1 MAVVYRHRRLDNNSI
16 FYIGIGK
23 EKNRA
28 YQLRSR
34 NCLWKNIVS
43 KTNYQV
49 EIIAENI
56 NYNEA
61 KELEIFLIS
70 LYGRRDLNNGIL
82 CNMTDGGDGNTNFS
96 IDLKNKISN
105 SLKGKKQ
112 SEETK
117 LKRKNTLLKTWENQD
132 LRDLKSKQ
140 TYELNRLGIIGTK
153 GKPSNKKGI
162 KLSKEIIDKVSKGL
176 KKYYENNKPHNFL
189 LIDNEIK
196 KSIWSDYKNGI
207 KKFHLHKKYNLCRS
221 VIDRIIKEY
230 ETK

>member
-43 KTNYQV
+43 KTDYKI

-56 NYNEA
+56 NYDEA

-70 LYGRRDLNNGIL
+70 LYGRKDLNSGAL
-82 CNMTDGGDGNTNFS
+82 SNMTAGGDGNTNMS
-96 IDLKNKISN
+96 IDVKNKISA
-105 SLKGKKQ
+105 SLIGLKQ

-117 LKRKNTLLKTWENQD
+117 LKRKNTLKEVWKNQD
-132 LRDLKSKQ
+132 LIDLKRKQ
-140 TYELNRLGIIGTK
+140 SLELNRLGLIGRK
-153 GKPSNKKGI
+153 GFISKKKGI
-162 KLSKEIIDKVSKGL
+162 KLSKEICEKMSKSM
-176 KKYYENNKPHNFL
+176 KKYYENNKPHNFIN
-189 LIDNEIK
+189 IDNYLK
-196 KSIWSDYKNGI
+196 KNILNDYKNGI
-207 KKFHLHKKYNLCRS
+207 KKFKLHKKYNLSRS
-221 VIDRIIKEY
+221 VIDRVINEY